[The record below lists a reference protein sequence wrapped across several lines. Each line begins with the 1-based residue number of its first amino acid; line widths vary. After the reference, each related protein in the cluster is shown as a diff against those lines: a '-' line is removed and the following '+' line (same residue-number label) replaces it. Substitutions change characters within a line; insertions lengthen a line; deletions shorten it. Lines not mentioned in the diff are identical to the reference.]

1 MATQYTKASAK
12 RIRAGELLLDGEAKS
27 TREALVKVGY
37 SINTAV
43 APTKNGLAPDRLML
57 DALAFRGV
65 SKRDTRKLAQEAI
78 DGLKDLAADDEQPGS
93 TRGAAW
99 KALLDH
105 AQANPETDP
114 ELGPAALPIVRRH
127 TLALARKLL
136 LFALARPEAAQIMV
150 ERLRVNPSAY
160 YHGLDG
166 LHAREH

>member
-1 MATQYTKASAK
+1 MANAQQTRASAK

-27 TREALVKVGY
+27 TKEALVKVGY
-37 SINTAV
+37 SHYTAV
-43 APTKNGLAPDRLML
+43 TPTKNGLAPERLML
-57 DALAFRGV
+57 EALSFRGV

-78 DGLKDLAADDEQPGS
+78 DGLKELAASDDQPGS

-136 LFALARPEAAQIMV
+136 LFALNRPDAARLMAD
-150 ERLRVNPSAY
+150 RLQDNPSAY
-160 YHGLDG
+160 YKG
-166 LHAREH
+166 